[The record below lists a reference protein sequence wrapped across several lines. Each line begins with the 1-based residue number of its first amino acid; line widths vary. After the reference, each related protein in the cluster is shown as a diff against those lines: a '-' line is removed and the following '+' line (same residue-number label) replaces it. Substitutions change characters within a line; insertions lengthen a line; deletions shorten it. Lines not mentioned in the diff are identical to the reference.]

1 MTLRADRMNRL
12 REVLAGH
19 AAGGGV
25 GLTWALDRGGETLV
39 DAVGTTEPGG
49 SDPVRRDT
57 IFRIS
62 SMTKPVTAVAALV
75 LVEECRLRLDDP
87 VDDLLPELADRRVL
101 ADPAGPLTETVPAV
115 RPITVRDLLTFRLGL
130 GMDFAASHPQPVLA
144 AMAEL
149 GVGAGPPAPGHLPP
163 PDEWIA
169 RLGTLPLA
177 HQPGERWLY
186 HTGAEVLG
194 VLVSRAAG
202 QPLEAF
208 MQERIFDPLGMRDT
222 GFSVPP
228 ASLDRFGACYGM
240 DPTDPYD
247 PRDGQWATPP
257 AFANGGDG
265 LVSTID
271 DFLAFARML
280 RARGAYDGGRL
291 LARPTVETMTTNQIG
306 DVTGAGPDPSGASG
320 WGFGLRVQLVRADPS
335 RPVGSYGW
343 DGGLGSSW
351 ANDPAEGLIGIIMTN
366 QMWTSPSPPAVCRDF
381 WTSAYAAID
390 D

>member
-1 MTLRADRMNRL
+1 
-12 REVLAGH
+12 
-19 AAGGGV
+19 
-25 GLTWALDRGGETLV
+25 
-39 DAVGTTEPGG
+39 
-49 SDPVRRDT
+49 
-57 IFRIS
+57 
-62 SMTKPVTAVAALV
+62 MTKPVTAVAALL

-115 RPITVRDLLTFRLGL
+115 RPITLRDVLTFRLGL
-130 GMDFAASHPQPVLA
+130 GMDFAASHPQPILA

-228 ASLDRFGACYGM
+228 AALDRFGACYGP
-240 DPTDPYD
+240 DPTRPVR
-247 PRDGQWATPP
+247 PRGRAVGHP
-257 AFANGGDG
+257 AG
-265 LVSTID
+265 V
-271 DFLAFARML
+271 RERRR
-280 RARGAYDGGRL
+280 RARLHHRRL
-291 LARPTVETMTTNQIG
+291 PRLRPHAARPRGVRRRADARPTHRRGHDDE
-306 DVTGAGPDPSGASG
+306 PDRRRDRG
-320 WGFGLRVQLVRADPS
+320 
-335 RPVGSYGW
+335 RP
-343 DGGLGSSW
+343 
-351 ANDPAEGLIGIIMTN
+351 
-366 QMWTSPSPPAVCRDF
+366 
-381 WTSAYAAID
+381 
-390 D
+390 